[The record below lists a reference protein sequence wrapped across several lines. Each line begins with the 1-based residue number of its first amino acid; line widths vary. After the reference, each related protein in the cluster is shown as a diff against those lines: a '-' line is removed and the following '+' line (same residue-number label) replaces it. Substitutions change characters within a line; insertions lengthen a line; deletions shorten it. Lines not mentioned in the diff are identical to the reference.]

1 MGFNLMAALGGAG
14 RAMSESI
21 EEGRL
26 QMDKI
31 ELMDAEAATRE
42 RLAKAEEDRQ
52 TRKENKK
59 LAERLKGMNF
69 DDGRVAFI
77 MAQGSGFAESMLD
90 HASQAYANGKD
101 PNTILKYTDSI
112 DEFKTESG
120 VKPNESSLPEGFAID
135 AEIPDISK
143 YFDMDTSVTSTLYA
157 EPTEMKTLKQLRAG
171 VVQKLI
177 EGNWTAEDMDINN
190 TDSEWNK
197 LTMKKLSYTDS
208 IKELAEAEKGDTDTD
223 GDDDKDIFSRSDARN
238 ELKLYVDQ
246 VAPTYKLTSL
256 EGSIQDIEAGTQ
268 GKAGVARL
276 DANITFKNAIKKAG
290 GSKAAS
296 SVQESDYEGA
306 IKNLQNTAIT
316 TAYTF
321 LSTGDEGIG
330 SRYKMPFTDQNETTR
345 KETYTFNE
353 IAAMKGG
360 RPTNVQPGDVIMINN
375 KIAIYTGFNHTYGN
389 YGTADVS
396 DPMVLPYIFANYDND
411 VEFTITD
418 TTR

>member
-14 RAMSESI
+14 RAVSQNI

-42 RLAKAEEDRQ
+42 RLAQSAADKE

-77 MAQGSGFAESMLD
+77 MSQGSGFAESMLE

-101 PNTILKYTDSI
+101 PNTILKHTDSI
-112 DEFKTESG
+112 DEFKTVSG

-135 AEIPDISK
+135 PEIPDISK
-143 YFDMDTSVTSTLYA
+143 YFDLDTSVTSTLYA
-157 EPTEMKTLKQLRAG
+157 EPSEKQTLVQMRKD

-177 EGNWTAEDMDINN
+177 EGDYTEEDFNN
-190 TDSEWNK
+190 PQSEWSI
-197 LTMKKLSYTDS
+197 LTKKKIAYTES
-208 IKELAEAEKGDTDTD
+208 IKELAEAQKGIVPPED
-223 GDDDKDIFSRSDARN
+223 GDDDADIFSRSDARN

-290 GSKAAS
+290 GSIAAS
-296 SVQESDYEGA
+296 SVQESDYEGT

-330 SRYKMPFTDQNETTR
+330 SRYKMPFTDTAKTIR

-360 RPTNVQPGDVIMINN
+360 RPNNVQPGDVIMINN